1 MKTTAEIH
9 NIVYIVNSYVCVGI
23 LKSWIRKR
31 VIKDFCLNVQIQR
44 KLHASRQ
51 QSIKM
56 FCSSTIICSVCFVRK
71 SLFQIGNKWS
81 AIEFLFLNEATS
93 QTAFLYLG
101 WSPYRYFK
109 EISAVFFISEKKEI
123 QRYITN
129 RKLLVFLFFLIWDCR
144 QNYNAKLGYICNTES
159 PKTWLGKRGVSKKI
173 IGILSFLPL
182 NTYFWLLGINEY
194 WIIKENVGNE
204 YWFWS
209 SYRQGPV
216 FR

>member
-51 QSIKM
+51 RSIKM

-93 QTAFLYLG
+93 QTAFLYPG
-101 WSPYRYFK
+101 WSPYRYFR

-144 QNYNAKLGYICNTES
+144 QNYNAKLGYICKTES
-159 PKTWLGKRGVSKKI
+159 PKTWSGKRGVSKKNYWDFVI
-173 IGILSFLPL
+173 FATEYIFLTL
-182 NTYFWLLGINEY
+182 RY
-194 WIIKENVGNE
+194 
-204 YWFWS
+204 
-209 SYRQGPV
+209 
-216 FR
+216 

>member
-1 MKTTAEIH
+1 MICYRIPFPEWS
-9 NIVYIVNSYVCVGI
+9 NITN
-23 LKSWIRKR
+23 
-31 VIKDFCLNVQIQR
+31 CLPVSGLISIQVLQR
-44 KLHASRQ
+44 NL
-51 QSIKM
+51 
-56 FCSSTIICSVCFVRK
+56 CC
-71 SLFQIGNKWS
+71 
-81 AIEFLFLNEATS
+81 
-93 QTAFLYLG
+93 
-101 WSPYRYFK
+101 
-109 EISAVFFISEKKEI
+109 FFISEKKEI

-159 PKTWLGKRGVSKKI
+159 PKTWLGKRGVSKKNYWDFVI
-173 IGILSFLPL
+173 FATEYI
-182 NTYFWLLGINEY
+182 FWLLGINEY

>member
-51 QSIKM
+51 RSIKM

-101 WSPYRYFK
+101 WSPYRYFR
-109 EISAVFFISEKKEI
+109 EISAVFFIWSLILQSVRYTLVCLGSAINVVNVTFNTTSCEI
-123 QRYITN
+123 VNICRFSGKYFL
-129 RKLLVFLFFLIWDCR
+129 RLSFKVFLEI
-144 QNYNAKLGYICNTES
+144 KK
-159 PKTWLGKRGVSKKI
+159 KTAL
-173 IGILSFLPL
+173 FP
-182 NTYFWLLGINEY
+182 
-194 WIIKENVGNE
+194 
-204 YWFWS
+204 
-209 SYRQGPV
+209 
-216 FR
+216 

>member
-1 MKTTAEIH
+1 MKYRNAEWTSLEHLRIKVTAPTKNTKTTAEIH
-9 NIVYIVNSYVCVGI
+9 NIVYNVSSYVCVGI

-51 QSIKM
+51 RSIKM

-93 QTAFLYLG
+93 QTAFLYPG
-101 WSPYRYFK
+101 WSPYRYFR

-159 PKTWLGKRGVSKKI
+159 PKTWLGKRGVSKKNYWDFVI
-173 IGILSFLPL
+173 FATEYIFLTL
-182 NTYFWLLGINEY
+182 RY
-194 WIIKENVGNE
+194 
-204 YWFWS
+204 
-209 SYRQGPV
+209 
-216 FR
+216 

>member
-1 MKTTAEIH
+1 MKYRNAEWTSLEHLRIKVTAPTKNMKTTAEIH

-23 LKSWIRKR
+23 LKSWIRKQ

-51 QSIKM
+51 RSIKM

-109 EISAVFFISEKKEI
+109 EISAVFLFLKKR
-123 QRYITN
+123 RYKDT
-129 RKLLVFLFFLIWDCR
+129 
-144 QNYNAKLGYICNTES
+144 
-159 PKTWLGKRGVSKKI
+159 
-173 IGILSFLPL
+173 
-182 NTYFWLLGINEY
+182 
-194 WIIKENVGNE
+194 
-204 YWFWS
+204 
-209 SYRQGPV
+209 
-216 FR
+216 